1 MNINKMLASILKN
14 EGGFVDHA
22 NDKGGATNHGIT
34 ENVYADFLGVNSDYF
49 YLTDLIKVMPES
61 TAEMIYKEAYYYHPK
76 IDLLPEA
83 IQNQV
88 LDMAVNHGANR
99 AYKILQ
105 TALNKLLG
113 SELVVD
119 GYFGKKSW
127 NVLDRVLSDLSGLNN
142 SLVFARI
149 DFYNAIVKRDD
160 TQKVFLRGWLNR
172 ANKFLKG
179 TQK

>member
-1 MNINKMLASILKN
+1 MNINKMIASILKN

-34 ENVYADFLGVNSDYF
+34 ANVYADFLGVNSDYF

-99 AYKILQ
+99 AYK
-105 TALNKLLG
+105 LLA
-113 SELVVD
+113 SDLVVD
-119 GYFGKKSW
+119 GYFGKMSW
-127 NVLDRVLSDLSGLNN
+127 NALDRVLSDLSGLNN

-160 TQKVFLRGWLNR
+160 TQKVFLNGWLNR

>member
-1 MNINKMLASILKN
+1 
-14 EGGFVDHA
+14 
-22 NDKGGATNHGIT
+22 
-34 ENVYADFLGVNSDYF
+34 
-49 YLTDLIKVMPES
+49 MPES

-119 GYFGKKSW
+119 GYFGKMSW
-127 NVLDRVLSDLSGLNN
+127 NALDRVLSDLSGLNN

-160 TQKVFLRGWLNR
+160 TQKVFLKGWLNR